1 MCRYRLCWTKPVLL
15 SLLLNGINGG
25 DTGDPAVS
33 ELLGGLLPAR
43 LMLAALIARRLPGF
57 SPMASSNG
65 LPSGFWG
72 CPQAFGAVEAIS
84 DRICVHTNAKVSVEV
99 SAEDLLSCCGF
110 ECGMG

>member
-1 MCRYRLCWTKPVLL
+1 M
-15 SLLLNGINGG
+15 
-25 DTGDPAVS
+25 
-33 ELLGGLLPAR
+33 
-43 LMLAALIARRLPGF
+43 PGF
-57 SPMASSNG
+57 SPMAYPNHLALYLFFFG
-65 LPSGFWG
+65 GG

>member
-1 MCRYRLCWTKPVLL
+1 MGGTRGILQCLSFLVGISQPGSCLL
-15 SLLLNGINGG
+15 HSLPEGCLVSLPW
-25 DTGDPAVS
+25 PA
-33 ELLGGLLPAR
+33 L
-43 LMLAALIARRLPGF
+43 
-57 SPMASSNG
+57 NG

>member
-1 MCRYRLCWTKPVLL
+1 MFATELHKWGDVRDSPV
-15 SLLLNGINGG
+15 SQ
-25 DTGDPAVS
+25 
-33 ELLGGLLPAR
+33 LLGGLLPAS
-43 LMLAALIARRLPGF
+43 LKLAALIARGLPGF
-57 SPMASSNG
+57 CPLASSNG
-65 LPSGFWG
+65 LPLGLGG

>member
-1 MCRYRLCWTKPVLL
+1 MQ
-15 SLLLNGINGG
+15 SLLDKKHAVEFATELHKWG
-25 DTGDPAVS
+25 DTGDPAVC
-33 ELLGGLLPAR
+33 ELLPA
-43 LMLAALIARRLPGF
+43 LLVLAALVARRLPGF

-65 LPSGFWG
+65 LPLGFWG

>member
-1 MCRYRLCWTKPVLL
+1 MLL
-15 SLLLNGINGG
+15 SLLLNCINGR

-33 ELLGGLLPAR
+33 ELLDGILPAR
-43 LMLAALIARRLPGF
+43 LMLAALLARRLPGF
-57 SPMASSNG
+57 SPRNGSNV

>member
-1 MCRYRLCWTKPVLL
+1 
-15 SLLLNGINGG
+15 
-25 DTGDPAVS
+25 
-33 ELLGGLLPAR
+33 
-43 LMLAALIARRLPGF
+43 
-57 SPMASSNG
+57 MASSNAFP
-65 LPSGFWG
+65 LGFGG